1 MVKLPA
7 SSTPPRGAQNSAA
20 DRTRAALIHAG
31 LKLFGSQGFG
41 ATSTREIAALA
52 KANIGSIAYH
62 FGGKDGLHA
71 ACADYIVETI
81 QAIAGPALAEAA
93 ASSINDAESAK
104 ARLSLAIER
113 MVSFLVA
120 SPEAGDIA
128 QFVMRE
134 LSQPS
139 PALDRIYAGVFEPT
153 HRQLCQIW
161 QQATGEEPDSEATK
175 ISVFTMIGQIVYF
188 RIAREAVMRRLGW
201 AAIGPKE
208 ATAIADIVKG
218 NLDAILNARKGPK
231 P

>member
-1 MVKLPA
+1 MPE
-7 SSTPPRGAQNSAA
+7 
-20 DRTRAALIHAG
+20 

-41 ATSTREIAALA
+41 ATSTREIAASGQGQYRFDRLSFRRQGRA
-52 KANIGSIAYH
+52 AC
-62 FGGKDGLHA
+62 

-81 QAIAGPALAEAA
+81 QSIAGPALAEAA
-93 ASSINDAESAK
+93 TSTKDAESAQ
-104 ARLSLAIER
+104 ARLSVAIER

-139 PALDRIYAGVFEPT
+139 AALDRIYAGVFEPT

-161 QQATGEEPDSEATK
+161 QQASGEDADSEAAK
-175 ISVFTMIGQIVYF
+175 ITVFTLVGQIVYF

-201 AAIGPKE
+201 AGIGPKE
-208 ATAIADIVKG
+208 AEPRLPTSSKAIST
-218 NLDAILNARKGPK
+218 RS
-231 P
+231 

>member
-1 MVKLPA
+1 MIKAPA
-7 SSTPPRGAQNSAA
+7 NSISLRGTQNSAA

-93 ASSINDAESAK
+93 TSTKDAESAQ
-104 ARLSLAIER
+104 AGLSVAIER

-139 PALDRIYAGVFEPT
+139 AALDRIYAGVFEPT

-161 QQATGEEPDSEATK
+161 QQASGEDADSEAAK
-175 ISVFTMIGQIVYF
+175 ITVFTLVGQIVYF

-201 AAIGPKE
+201 AGIGPKE
-208 ATAIADIVKG
+208 ATAIADIVKS
-218 NLDAILNARKGPK
+218 NLDAILTARRGAK

>member
-1 MVKLPA
+1 MVKMPVSS
-7 SSTPPRGAQNSAA
+7 SSTRGGQNSAA

-93 ASSINDAESAK
+93 TSIKDAESAK

-120 SPEAGDIA
+120 RPEAGDIA

-134 LSQPS
+134 MSQPS

-161 QQATGEEPDSEATK
+161 QQATGEEPESEATK
-175 ISVFTMIGQIVYF
+175 IAVFTLIGQIVYF

-208 ATAIADIVKG
+208 ATAITDIVKS
-218 NLDAILNARKGPK
+218 NLDAILTARKGPK